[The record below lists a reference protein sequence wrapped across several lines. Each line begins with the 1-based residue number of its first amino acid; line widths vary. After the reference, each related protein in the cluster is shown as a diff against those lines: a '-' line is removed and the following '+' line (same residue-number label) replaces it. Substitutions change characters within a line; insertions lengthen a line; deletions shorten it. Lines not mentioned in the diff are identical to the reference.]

1 MDRKGNK
8 DFVDHFSKAVN
19 YFMSNEEMAE
29 MAEMICKDHPTLQ
42 QNKMRLFVAM
52 LRIWAD
58 RYEKGLYDLRSESTC
73 KLAAEIIKNVDPDL
87 FYMPHV

>member
-1 MDRKGNK
+1 MDKRVGR
-8 DFVDHFSKAVN
+8 DFVDHFSRAVN
-19 YFMSNEEMAE
+19 FFMSNEEVTE

-58 RYEKGLYDLRSESTC
+58 RYENGLYDLRSEATC
-73 KLAAEIIKNVDPDL
+73 KLAAEIVKNVDPDL
-87 FYMPHV
+87 LFMPHV